1 MKNKVRKSIGIVIPV
16 FNDWTSLDLLI
27 GKLNQQAERTEF
39 NLHIF
44 VIDDGSSE
52 PPEPHCLLEGRQA
65 LVDIQLVRLSNN
77 LGHQRAIAVGL
88 VIASRVEDIEAV
100 VVMDADGEDQPEDVP
115 RLLSAWGEDA
125 NLIVVA
131 QRSETV
137 RGSRLQILLCPL
149 QTCLPHNDGAE
160 DRFW

>member
-1 MKNKVRKSIGIVIPV
+1 MVQNKVRKGIGLVIPV

-44 VIDDGSSE
+44 IVDDGSSE
-52 PPEPHCLLEGRQA
+52 PPRPHFLLRGRQA
-65 LVDIQLVRLSNN
+65 LVDIQLVRLSTN

-88 VIASRVEDIEAV
+88 VIASRVPDLEAV
-100 VVMDADGEDQPEDVP
+100 VIMDADGEDRPEDVP

-125 NLIVVA
+125 NLIV
-131 QRSETV
+131 
-137 RGSRLQILLCPL
+137 
-149 QTCLPHNDGAE
+149 
-160 DRFW
+160 

>member
-1 MKNKVRKSIGIVIPV
+1 MVKIKVRKSIGIVIPV
-16 FNDWTSLDLLI
+16 FNDWASLDMLI
-27 GKLNQQAERTEF
+27 SKLNQQAELTEF

-44 VIDDGSSE
+44 IIDDGSSE
-52 PPEPHCLLEGRQA
+52 TLELRCLSKDRQEFA
-65 LVDIQLVRLSNN
+65 DIQIVRLSTN

-88 VIASRVEDIEAV
+88 VVASRVEEIEAV

-131 QRSETV
+131 QRRERSEGLVFRFFMRSTN
-137 RGSRLQILLCPL
+137 
-149 QTCLPHNDGAE
+149 LPSA
-160 DRFW
+160 